1 MGVSFFVLASICR
14 VPIQRWLFVAI
25 SIRLKKLAASPSKII
40 AGTAVDSASL
50 GLERIGASPLL
61 RRNQS

>member
-1 MGVSFFVLASICR
+1 LL
-14 VPIQRWLFVAI
+14 LFVAC
-25 SIRLKKLAASPSKII
+25 IRRRLFVAVFNQTEKTCGFAEQTI

-61 RRNQS
+61 LRNQR

>member
-1 MGVSFFVLASICR
+1 MAVCCHFN
-14 VPIQRWLFVAI
+14 QTE
-25 SIRLKKLAASPSKII
+25 KLAASPSKTI